1 MCLTPQRAVES
12 GLVLLSMNAPR
23 EQLGQYQILGPIGAG
38 GMGEVYVARDPS
50 LGRKVAIKLLPV
62 RLSGDRETLGRFTRE
77 ARSASALNH
86 PNIVTIYEVGMDK
99 TTSSPYIVMEYIEG
113 RDLRSLLADGPLP
126 NRRTL
131 DIAAQIADGLAAAHE
146 QGIIHRDLKPE
157 NVMVTKDGYVKILD
171 FGLAKMVG
179 TKEEEEDTA
188 RLDMPGTNPGTILG
202 TIGYMSPEQATGKG
216 LDFRSDQFAL
226 GAILYELSTG
236 AAAFEAEN
244 AIDTLSAILHRE
256 IASIARFNAQVP
268 QAFCGIVDRL
278 LSKNAKDRY
287 SSTRDLATDLHNI
300 RDRFATKTRSE
311 ERPRPPKI
319 SRKRLMIAAIA
330 AVVLLL
336 AGSAAVWQ
344 RHAASTAAA
353 SVASP
358 AAASKKY
365 LAVMPFKNLTG
376 ESNGQLVVEGLAETL
391 SARLA
396 HFTSVQVM
404 RPATPEA
411 LAETNPQKAGHNLGA
426 NIVLTGSMQR
436 DGDRLRI
443 AYEIVDLAHGA
454 THAGDLIEGSAS
466 DLFSIQD
473 RLADSI
479 AASLQLGAP
488 GFRPAPF
495 DAAISQTRYL
505 EALGHLRRYDSETEV
520 DSAIQILEELAGQSS
535 SASVQAALGRAYL
548 AKYQLT
554 HDAKWATPAAAA
566 CQKALAAD
574 PQNPDVHVTLGELR
588 RLRGDINEAVNEF
601 KAALSLQ
608 PNNADAILGM
618 AETYKAAHRLAEAE
632 TEYKR
637 SIELQP
643 TSWAGY
649 SRLGAFYYSRGHYP
663 EAAEMF
669 SKVVQLVPDN
679 LRGYNNLGGIYLQ
692 MGRYDDA
699 LRVFSTSIAK
709 KPTAQAYSN
718 VGTANYFLGRYVD
731 SANAFEKATELA
743 PAIYLY
749 WANLG
754 DAYRWIPN
762 SGTKPSVC
770 YDRAIELADNELK
783 LNRTDS
789 TVRSRLAVCLAK
801 KGDFRQAN
809 AEISTAL
816 QTDPTNPSY
825 LFKAAMIA
833 NLEGKGDRAL
843 SLLENALVQGYSRAE
858 VEREREFEN
867 LRKDGSL
874 QKILTKTAT
883 IPRRS

>member
-1 MCLTPQRAVES
+1 MSTT
-12 GLVLLSMNAPR
+12 R
-23 EQLGQYQILGPIGAG
+23 EQLGQYQILGPLGAG

-62 RLSGDRETLGRFTRE
+62 RLSGDRETLVRFTRE
-77 ARSASALNH
+77 ARAASALNH

-99 TTSSPYIVMEYIEG
+99 TSGSPYIVMEYIEG
-113 RDLRSLLADGPLP
+113 RDLRSLLAEGPLP

-256 IASIARFNAQVP
+256 IPSIARFNAQVP

-278 LSKNAKDRY
+278 LSKNAKERY

-330 AVVLLL
+330 GAVLML
-336 AGSAAVWQ
+336 AGTAAVWQ
-344 RHAASTAAA
+344 RHAATTAAA
-353 SVASP
+353 VSP
-358 AAASKKY
+358 ATASKKY
-365 LAVMPFKNLTG
+365 LAVMPFRNLTG
-376 ESNGQLVVEGLAETL
+376 EANGQLVVEGLAETL

-404 RPATPEA
+404 RPTTPEA

-436 DGDRLRI
+436 DRDRLRI
-443 AYEIVDLAHGA
+443 AYEIVDLAKGTSHS
-454 THAGDLIEGSAS
+454 GDLIEGSAS
-466 DLFSIQD
+466 DLFTIQD

-488 GFRPAPF
+488 AFRPAAP
-495 DAAISQTRYL
+495 DSSVSQTRYL
-505 EALGHLRRYDSETEV
+505 EALGHLRRYDSEADV
-520 DSAIQILEELAGQSS
+520 DSAIQILEELASQSS

-548 AKYQLT
+548 AKNQLT
-554 HDAKWATPAAAA
+554 HDVKWATPAAAA
-566 CQKALAAD
+566 CERALAAD
-574 PQNPDVHVTLGELR
+574 PQNPDVHVTLAELR
-588 RLRGDINEAVNEF
+588 RLTGRLPDAITEYN
-601 KAALSLQ
+601 AALAQQ
-608 PNNADAILGM
+608 PTNADAIVGLAATYETQGKLTEAEAAYKKSIDLQPNYWGGYNKLGGFY
-618 AETYKAAHRLAEAE
+618 ADHKRLAEGIAMYQKVVALNPE
-632 TEYKR
+632 GR
-637 SIELQP
+637 
-643 TSWAGY
+643 WGY
-649 SRLGAFYYSRGHYP
+649 SNLGATYLRQGRYE
-663 EAAEMF
+663 EAAQVL
-669 SKVVQLVPDN
+669 SK
-679 LRGYNNLGGIYLQ
+679 
-692 MGRYDDA
+692 
-699 LRVFSTSIAK
+699 SIAK
-709 KPTAQAYSN
+709 QPTASAYSN
-718 VGTANYFLGRYVD
+718 LGTCYYVLGRYADAAV
-731 SANAFEKATELA
+731 AFERAAAMLPKRQVIWL
-743 PAIYLY
+743 
-749 WANLG
+749 NLG
-754 DAYRWIPN
+754 DAYRWVPGADSKAAKAYDEAIRLGRSDLQLN
-762 SGTKPSVC
+762 PS
-770 YDRAIELADNELK
+770 DSAARARVA
-783 LNRTDS
+783 
-789 TVRSRLAVCLAK
+789 ACLAK
-801 KGDFRQAN
+801 RGDTRS
-809 AEISTAL
+809 AEREIAKAVSD
-816 QTDPTNPSY
+816 DPTNIY
-825 LFKAAMIA
+825 VLFNAGVVANAAGDKQSA
-833 NLEGKGDRAL
+833 VQNLKRAVDL
-843 SLLENALVQGYSRAE
+843 GYSRDE
-858 VEREREFEN
+858 IERNPEFSILRESA
-867 LRKDGSL
+867 DY
-874 QKILTKTAT
+874 KTIFAA
-883 IPRRS
+883 RVQ